1 MIELTIIDFQK
12 QKYITLNSN
21 FVDIAEYKQS

>member
-12 QKYITLNSN
+12 IYIALNFN
-21 FVDIAEYKQS
+21 VMGMAEYKQT

>member
-12 QKYITLNSN
+12 IHIALNSN
-21 FVDIAEYKQS
+21 VMGMAEYKQT